1 MEQELHFTK
10 MQGAGNDF
18 IVVNNRKDK
27 ISLNQLIEM
36 APRLCN
42 RKFGIGADG
51 ILTLENPRMEQ
62 ADYTMVYR
70 NADGSDAGMCGNGA
84 RCMALF
90 ARSNGF
96 DKNQIFNVH
105 DQLYRAEVLND
116 HRVAVSFPGN
126 AKIKEL
132 EDANGTPLF
141 QIYTGTEHVAKV
153 VKEQTLEDDERL
165 VSEGVRLR
173 YHDRFKP
180 EGTNVNFICGLE
192 ERKVRVRT
200 YERGVE
206 NLTLACGT
214 GAIASAITWHHK
226 QSAAPGRQEYT
237 VQMEGGTLSVVFEFD
252 PDTETYSH
260 LKLTGPAD
268 FVFTGT
274 IIV

>member
-105 DQLYRAEVLND
+105 DRLYRAEVLND

-252 PDTETYSH
+252 PDTETYSN

>member
-1 MEQELHFTK
+1 MEKELHFTK

-18 IVVNNRKDK
+18 IVIDNRSDQ
-27 ISLNQLIEM
+27 ISLNRMIEL

-51 ILTLENPRMEQ
+51 ILALEHPRTEQ
-62 ADYTMVYR
+62 ADYTMIYR

-90 ARSNGF
+90 ARSKGF
-96 DKNQIFNVH
+96 DKNQILNVH
-105 DQLYRAEVLND
+105 DRLYRAEVLNG
-116 HRVAVSFPGN
+116 HRAAISFPGDAN
-126 AKIKEL
+126 IKVL
-132 EDANGTPLF
+132 EDTNGTPLY

-153 VKEQTLEDDERL
+153 VKEQTLEDDREL
-165 VSEGVRLR
+165 ASEGARLR
-173 YHDRFKP
+173 YLDRFKP
-180 EGTNVNFICGLE
+180 EGTNVNFICGLD
-192 ERKVRVRT
+192 ERKIRVRT

-214 GAIASAITWHHK
+214 GAIASAIAWHHLGDA
-226 QSAAPGRQEYT
+226 SSGRHELT
-237 VQMEGGTLSVVFEFD
+237 VQMEGGTLSVAFEFD
-252 PDTETYSH
+252 PEKEIYRN

-268 FVFTGT
+268 FVFSGT